1 VGGGC
6 SVKFRPDDRPFEQR
20 LLAREL
26 TTNNG
31 PAWYED
37 QSPVVLYGL
46 LSSKPVCGNRGRA
59 VRFSRT
65 PPRLEAGIE
74 AEGFISGRRCR
85 VAGFRIPH
93 LGAEIAEGDAA
104 HDDQFQPS
112 PPRRNIAFVPCSWLT
127 GRATFHAV
135 SLLRQYTLQSC
146 QSGRTSPQM
155 ESRDSQMV
163 ARKTFFITKAAPE
176 SIGIA
181 IPVSH

>member
-20 LLAREL
+20 LLAKEL

-31 PAWYED
+31 PAGYED
-37 QSPVVLYGL
+37 QSPVVVYGL
-46 LSSKPVCGNRGRA
+46 LSSKPVCGNRGRT

-93 LGAEIAEGDAA
+93 LGAEIPEGDAV

-112 PPRRNIAFVPCSWLT
+112 LSRRNIAFVPLLFVDQEGQISW
-127 GRATFHAV
+127 
-135 SLLRQYTLQSC
+135 LLRQCTVSFC
-146 QSGRTSPQM
+146 QSGRDVSARGK
-155 ESRDSQMV
+155 RDSQTV

-176 SIGIA
+176 SIGKG